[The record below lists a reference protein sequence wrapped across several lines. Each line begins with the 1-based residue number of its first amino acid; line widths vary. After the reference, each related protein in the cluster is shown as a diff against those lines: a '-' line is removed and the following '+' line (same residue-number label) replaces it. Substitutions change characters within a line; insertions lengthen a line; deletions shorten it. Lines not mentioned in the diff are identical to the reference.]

1 MTDQTV
7 NVVNIGKIAE
17 PVRAAVGRF
26 VEVIGRLV
34 GSKTKG
40 ITVYGPAVNADFDA
54 ARHAV
59 SSVLVLDVVDL
70 NLLRRFATEGARLG
84 KEHISAP
91 LIMTP
96 TYIAESCDTFP
107 VELIEIQQ
115 HHVTVLGDDFFNDL
129 TFESQHVRLQCERE
143 FKRIL
148 IRLRQGV
155 LAAAGREKM
164 LADLETDIGVHLL
177 RTLRGFLW
185 LKDQKEYQ
193 GPKGVI
199 DAVEKMADRKLNS
212 VREAVQG
219 TFEHNWS
226 AYESL
231 YRDVETL
238 AGWANDA

>member
-1 MTDQTV
+1 MTDHSV
-7 NVVNIGKIAE
+7 NLGKIAE
-17 PVRAAVGRF
+17 PVREAVGRF
-26 VEVIGRLV
+26 VEVIGQLA
-34 GSKTKG
+34 GSKTRG
-40 ITVYGPAVNADFDA
+40 LTVYGPAVTADFDA

-59 SSVLVLDVVDL
+59 SSVLVLDAVDL
-70 NLLRRFATEGARLG
+70 DLLRRFATEGARLG
-84 KEHISAP
+84 KERISAP
-91 LIMTP
+91 LVMTP

-107 VELIEIQQ
+107 VELLEIQQ

-148 IRLRQGV
+148 IRLRQGI

-193 GPKGVI
+193 APSSVV
-199 DAVEKMADRKLNS
+199 DAVEKLADRKLAS
-212 VREAVQG
+212 VRQAVEA
-219 TFEHNWS
+219 TFDHNWS

-231 YRDVETL
+231 YRDVEVL
-238 AGWANDA
+238 AGWANEA

>member
-1 MTDQTV
+1 MTDHSV
-7 NVVNIGKIAE
+7 NLGKIAE
-17 PVRAAVGRF
+17 PVRPAVGRF
-26 VEVIGRLV
+26 VEIIGQLA
-34 GSKTKG
+34 GSKTRG
-40 ITVYGPAVNADFDA
+40 LTVYGPAVTADFDA

-59 SSVLVLDVVDL
+59 SSVLVLDTVDL
-70 NLLRRFATEGARLG
+70 DLLRRFATEGARLG
-84 KEHISAP
+84 KERISAP
-91 LIMTP
+91 LVMTP

-107 VELIEIQQ
+107 VELLEIQQ

-148 IRLRQGV
+148 IRLRQGI

-193 GPKGVI
+193 APSSVV
-199 DAVEKMADRKLNS
+199 DAIEKLADRKLAS
-212 VREAVQG
+212 VRQAVEA
-219 TFEHNWS
+219 TFDHNWS

-231 YRDVETL
+231 YRDVEVL
-238 AGWANDA
+238 AGWANEA

>member
-1 MTDQTV
+1 MTDHPV
-7 NVVNIGKIAE
+7 NLGKIAE

-26 VEVIGRLV
+26 VEIIRQLA
-34 GSKTKG
+34 GSKTRG
-40 ITVYGPAVNADFDA
+40 LIIYGPAVTADFDA

-59 SSVLVLDVVDL
+59 SSVLVLDAMDL

-84 KEHISAP
+84 KERISAP
-91 LIMTP
+91 LVMTP

-107 VELIEIQQ
+107 VELLEIQQ
-115 HHVTVLGDDFFNDL
+115 RHVTVLGDDFFDDL
-129 TFESQHVRLQCERE
+129 TFEPQHVRLQCERE

-148 IRLRQGV
+148 IRLRQGI

-193 GPKGVI
+193 APSSVV
-199 DAVEKMADRKLNS
+199 DAIEKLADRKLVS
-212 VREAVQG
+212 VRQAVEA
-219 TFEHNWS
+219 TFDHNWS

-231 YRDVETL
+231 YRDVEVL
-238 AGWANDA
+238 AGWANEA

>member
-1 MTDQTV
+1 MTDHSV
-7 NVVNIGKIAE
+7 NLGKIAE
-17 PVRAAVGRF
+17 PVRPAVGRF
-26 VEVIGRLV
+26 VEIIGQLA
-34 GSKTKG
+34 GSKTRG
-40 ITVYGPAVNADFDA
+40 LTVYGPAVTADFDA

-59 SSVLVLDVVDL
+59 SSVLVLDTVDL
-70 NLLRRFATEGARLG
+70 DLLRRFATEGARLG
-84 KEHISAP
+84 KERISAP
-91 LIMTP
+91 LVMTP

-107 VELIEIQQ
+107 VELLEIQQ

-148 IRLRQGV
+148 IRLRQGI

-193 GPKGVI
+193 GPSSVV
-199 DAVEKMADRKLNS
+199 DAIEKLADRKLVS
-212 VREAVQG
+212 VRQAVEA
-219 TFEHNWS
+219 TFDHNWS

-231 YRDVETL
+231 YRDVEVL
-238 AGWANDA
+238 AGWANEA

>member
-1 MTDQTV
+1 MTDPPV
-7 NVVNIGKIAE
+7 NLGKIAE

-26 VEVIGRLV
+26 VEIIRQLA
-34 GSKTKG
+34 GSKTRG
-40 ITVYGPAVNADFDA
+40 LTIYGPAVTADFDA

-59 SSVLVLDVVDL
+59 SSVLVLDAMDL

-84 KEHISAP
+84 KERISAP
-91 LIMTP
+91 LVMTP

-107 VELIEIQQ
+107 VELLEIQQ
-115 HHVTVLGDDFFNDL
+115 RHVTVLGDDFFDDL
-129 TFESQHVRLQCERE
+129 TFEPQHVRLQCERE

-148 IRLRQGV
+148 IRLRQGI

-177 RTLRGFLW
+177 RTMRGFLW

-193 GPKGVI
+193 APSSVV
-199 DAVEKMADRKLNS
+199 DAIEKLADRKLVS
-212 VREAVQG
+212 VRQAVEA
-219 TFEHNWS
+219 TFDHNWS

-231 YRDVETL
+231 YRDVEVL
-238 AGWANDA
+238 AGWANEA

>member
-1 MTDQTV
+1 MTDHSV
-7 NVVNIGKIAE
+7 NLGKIAE
-17 PVRAAVGRF
+17 PVRPAVGRF
-26 VEVIGRLV
+26 VEIIGQLAS
-34 GSKTKG
+34 SKTRG
-40 ITVYGPAVNADFDA
+40 LTVYGPAVTADFDA

-59 SSVLVLDVVDL
+59 SSVLVLDTVDL
-70 NLLRRFATEGARLG
+70 DLLRRFATEGARLG
-84 KEHISAP
+84 KERISAP
-91 LIMTP
+91 LVMTP

-107 VELIEIQQ
+107 VELLEIQQ
-115 HHVTVLGDDFFNDL
+115 RHVTMLGDDFFNDL

-148 IRLRQGV
+148 IRLRQGI

-193 GPKGVI
+193 APSSVV
-199 DAVEKMADRKLNS
+199 DAIEKLADRKLAS
-212 VREAVQG
+212 VRQAVEA
-219 TFEHNWS
+219 TFDHNWS

-231 YRDVETL
+231 YRDVEVL
-238 AGWANDA
+238 AGWANEA